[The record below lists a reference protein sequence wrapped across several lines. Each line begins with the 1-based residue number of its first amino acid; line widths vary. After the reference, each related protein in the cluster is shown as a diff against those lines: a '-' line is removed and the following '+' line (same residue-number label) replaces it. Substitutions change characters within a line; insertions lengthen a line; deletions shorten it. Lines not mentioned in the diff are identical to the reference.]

1 MTALHN
7 PLRSNTKAVVFDV
20 GGVLIDLHAEGARR
34 ELIEKYGF
42 VSQSF
47 ARLTRSSFESHPRSI
62 TELAMIGC
70 VGTSE
75 YLDAFLHECGVK
87 DLEAL
92 RLNRLS
98 VVGQERANVFAIV
111 EELKRAGLI
120 CCVLS
125 NTIPLHWDKL
135 RSATEYPSFALFE
148 HLFASHLIKCAK
160 PEKESFLFV
169 TRALNIQMSECL
181 LVDDTPL
188 NVDRAKA
195 AGWQALLFRDAAQ
208 LKRDLKD
215 LLCYRNI

>member
-7 PLRSNTKAVVFDV
+7 PMRSNTKAVIFDV

-62 TELAMIGC
+62 TELAMIGS

-75 YLDAFLHECGVK
+75 YLDAFLHECSLK
-87 DLEAL
+87 NLEAL

-111 EELKRAGLI
+111 EELKRAGLN
-120 CCVLS
+120 L
-125 NTIPLHWDKL
+125 L
-135 RSATEYPSFALFE
+135 RAVQHDSCSL
-148 HLFASHLIKCAK
+148 
-160 PEKESFLFV
+160 
-169 TRALNIQMSECL
+169 
-181 LVDDTPL
+181 
-188 NVDRAKA
+188 
-195 AGWQALLFRDAAQ
+195 G
-208 LKRDLKD
+208 
-215 LLCYRNI
+215 

>member
-20 GGVLIDLHAEGARR
+20 GGVFIDLHAEVARR

-62 TELAMIGC
+62 TELAMIGR

-98 VVGQERANVFAIV
+98 VVGQQRANVFAIV
-111 EELKRAGLI
+111 EDLKRAGLI

-125 NTIPLHWDKL
+125 NTIALHWDK
-135 RSATEYPSFALFE
+135 
-148 HLFASHLIKCAK
+148 
-160 PEKESFLFV
+160 
-169 TRALNIQMSECL
+169 
-181 LVDDTPL
+181 
-188 NVDRAKA
+188 
-195 AGWQALLFRDAAQ
+195 
-208 LKRDLKD
+208 
-215 LLCYRNI
+215 

>member
-87 DLEAL
+87 DLEAQTQSPL
-92 RLNRLS
+92 
-98 VVGQERANVFAIV
+98 
-111 EELKRAGLI
+111 
-120 CCVLS
+120 CC
-125 NTIPLHWDKL
+125 W
-135 RSATEYPSFALFE
+135 
-148 HLFASHLIKCAK
+148 
-160 PEKESFLFV
+160 
-169 TRALNIQMSECL
+169 TRARKCIRDRRGAETSTSYL
-181 LVDDTPL
+181 L
-188 NVDRAKA
+188 RAVQHNSSSL
-195 AGWQALLFRDAAQ
+195 G
-208 LKRDLKD
+208 
-215 LLCYRNI
+215 